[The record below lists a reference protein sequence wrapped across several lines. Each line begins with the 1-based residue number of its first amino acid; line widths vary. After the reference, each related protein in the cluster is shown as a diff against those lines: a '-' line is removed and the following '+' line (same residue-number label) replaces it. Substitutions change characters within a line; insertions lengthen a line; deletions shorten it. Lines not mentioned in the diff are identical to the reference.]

1 MGLNGGQMKNA
12 NRPAKDSII
21 SVEPIKSVKDISTIK
36 KSLGDNPR
44 DFALFV
50 VGINTAYRASELLAL
65 TVGQVRHLTSGD
77 TLTVREQKT
86 GKKRDVTINKVA
98 YDAIQKLLAT
108 IPDAEDSAAL
118 FQSRKGGKAITVS
131 TLNNMVK
138 DWCSWCNLSGNFG
151 SHTLR
156 KTMGYHHRI
165 TFGTDLPTLVKV
177 FGHATQSQTL
187 HYLCIQEDAVKD
199 AFMRE
204 L

>member
-1 MGLNGGQMKNA
+1 MKNA
-12 NRPAKDSII
+12 NRPAEGSII
-21 SVEPIKSVKDISTIK
+21 SVEPIKNVKDITTIK
-36 KSLGDNPR
+36 KSLGDTPR

-50 VGINTAYRASELLAL
+50 VGINTAFRASELLAL

-77 TLTVREQKT
+77 TLTIREQKT
-86 GKKRDVTINKVA
+86 GKKRDVTINKA
-98 YDAIQKLLAT
+98 AHDAIQKLLAT
-108 IPDAEDSAAL
+108 MPDAEDTTPL

-138 DWCSWCNLSGNFG
+138 GWCSWCNLPGNYG
-151 SHTLR
+151 SHSLR

>member
-1 MGLNGGQMKNA
+1 MKKT
-12 NRPAKDSII
+12 NRPSEGSII
-21 SVEPIKSVKDISTIK
+21 SVEPIKYVKDITTIK
-36 KSLGDNPR
+36 KSLADNPR

-50 VGINTAYRASELLAL
+50 IGINTAFRASELLAL

-77 TLTVREQKT
+77 TLTIREQKT
-86 GKKRDVTINKVA
+86 RKKRDVTINKAA

-108 IPDAEDSAAL
+108 MPVAEDVAPL

-138 DWCSWCNLSGNFG
+138 GWCSWCNLPGNYG

-177 FGHATQSQTL
+177 FGHATQAQTL

>member
-1 MGLNGGQMKNA
+1 MKNA
-12 NRPAKDSII
+12 NRPAEGSII
-21 SVEPIKSVKDISTIK
+21 SVEPIKHVKDITTIK

-50 VGINTAYRASELLAL
+50 VGINTAFRASELLAL
-65 TVGQVRHLTSGD
+65 TIGQVRRLVSGD

-86 GKKRDVTINKVA
+86 GKKRDVTINKA
-98 YDAIQKLLAT
+98 AHDAIQRLLA
-108 IPDAEDSAAL
+108 IMPDAEDAAPL

-138 DWCSWCNLSGNFG
+138 GWCSWCNLPGNYG
-151 SHTLR
+151 SHSLR

-177 FGHATQSQTL
+177 FGHATQAQTL